1 MGEDD
6 CVLSCY
12 FKGYQWSQHNEYLY
26 GKGKPWAKIELKVM
40 DIWPW
45 ARG

>member
-12 FKGYQWSQHNEYLY
+12 FEGCQQSQNNEYVC
-26 GKGKPWAKIELKVM
+26 GKDKPWARTALEVM
-40 DIWPW
+40 EI
-45 ARG
+45 